1 MFPPSPYV
9 RTPACL
15 SSSQVSPPQRHCAL
29 PLQKRLPPSQNQT
42 TNKESAEA
50 LSLFAF
56 AVQFFQFP
64 HSTCSHRRMRMVAA
78 WARTALPPGFRVVAV
93 TPVISPWPLAQA
105 MACLA

>member
-1 MFPPSPYV
+1 MKCHPWGRPFCG
-9 RTPACL
+9 RA
-15 SSSQVSPPQRHCAL
+15 
-29 PLQKRLPPSQNQT
+29 
-42 TNKESAEA
+42 NKESAEA